1 MSEDAGE
8 FVLRGRQA
16 VSAALAGIKATLD
29 ANPQAVVSVGL
40 LKGVVI
46 SLEAALVALVVHL
59 GGEEQPEG
67 SEASDAA
74 LVSAAPPVR
83 PSRGV

>member
-8 FVLRGRQA
+8 FVLRGREA
-16 VSAALAGIKATLD
+16 VSAALVGIRATLD

-40 LKGVVI
+40 LKGVVA

-59 GGEEQPEG
+59 GGEEQPEAP
-67 SEASDAA
+67 EAEEEAPAA
-74 LVSAAPPVR
+74 SSPPVR
-83 PSRGV
+83 PSRSA